1 MSHRDQHT
9 LYICGL
15 DSDVTEDRLD
25 KFLHDLE
32 GYIEVRLRKDKMG
45 RYSFLLHNYSNIAF
59 ADFKTEDLVLKA
71 QDEVSGKKLDPD
83 SSTIMYIL

>member
-25 KFLHDLE
+25 RFLHDLE

-45 RYSFLLHNYSNIAF
+45 RYSFF
-59 ADFKTEDLVLKA
+59 VT
-71 QDEVSGKKLDPD
+71 
-83 SSTIMYIL
+83 